1 MSQELK
7 FDIHQGVATITL
19 NRPEKLNAFTTEML
33 HAWADALIECQR
45 NEDVRAVV
53 LTGTGRAFCA
63 GGDVNGMNER
73 KQAESPIERK
83 ASLTNRVYRIPL
95 IMDSMD
101 KPVIVAING
110 IATGAGLDRS
120 EEHTSEIQSLM
131 RISYAVLCLK
141 KK

>member
-1 MSQELK
+1 
-7 FDIHQGVATITL
+7 
-19 NRPEKLNAFTTEML
+19 ML

-53 LTGTGRAFCA
+53 LTGTCRAFCA
-63 GGDVNGMNER
+63 GWDVNGMNER

-101 KPVIVAING
+101 KPVIVAINDIPPG
-110 IATGAGLDRS
+110 ACLDMALMGDIRIAAEHARTADRNTTRLNS
-120 EEHTSEIQSLM
+120 SHYSTAHI
-131 RISYAVLCLK
+131 
-141 KK
+141 

>member
-1 MSQELK
+1 
-7 FDIHQGVATITL
+7 
-19 NRPEKLNAFTTEML
+19 ML

-101 KPVIVAING
+101 K
-110 IATGAGLDRS
+110 RS
-120 EEHTSEIQSLM
+120 EEHTSELQSLM
-131 RISYAVLCLK
+131 RISYAVFCLK
-141 KK
+141 KKNTSKQRKNDKTSEP

>member
-1 MSQELK
+1 
-7 FDIHQGVATITL
+7 
-19 NRPEKLNAFTTEML
+19 ML

-83 ASLTNRVYRIPL
+83 ASLTKRVYRILL

-110 IATGAGLDRS
+110 IATGPGLDLSLRS
-120 EEHTSEIQSLM
+120 EEHTSELQSLM
-131 RISYAVLCLK
+131 RISYADFRL
-141 KK
+141 

>member
-1 MSQELK
+1 
-7 FDIHQGVATITL
+7 
-19 NRPEKLNAFTTEML
+19 ML

-101 KPVIVAING
+101 KPVIV
-110 IATGAGLDRS
+110 RS
-120 EEHTSEIQSLM
+120 EAHTSELPSLI
-131 RISYAVLCLK
+131 RISYAVFCLK
-141 KK
+141 T

>member
-73 KQAESPIERK
+73 QQAESPIERK
-83 ASLTNRVYRIPL
+83 DSLTNR
-95 IMDSMD
+95 
-101 KPVIVAING
+101 
-110 IATGAGLDRS
+110 
-120 EEHTSEIQSLM
+120 EIGRASCREGGGQ
-131 RISYAVLCLK
+131 YV
-141 KK
+141 